1 MTDHAI
7 RPATTAD
14 VDFLAEAI
22 IAAEK
27 SNSPRLGLATL
38 FGLTEEEVRAL
49 IIAMLMED
57 VDGCEYSISSF
68 LVVEH
73 GGRAVA
79 AVAGWLEG
87 SEDDM
92 PSGLLKSNLIGFT
105 FPPESIAL
113 LRTRAEV
120 ISGIQIDREMGSV
133 QIEYVYAHPDQ
144 RGKGLAAKLI
154 AAHFARF
161 PRVRKAQVQAF
172 SDNPVAIGLYKRLG
186 FRIVHT
192 FTSKNP
198 DTIRFMPF
206 HEKVLMER
214 VIDN

>member
-1 MTDHAI
+1 MSDYTI
-7 RPATTAD
+7 RLATTAD
-14 VDFLAEAI
+14 VDFLVEGI

-38 FGLTEEEVRAL
+38 FGLSEEEARML
-49 IIAMLMED
+49 IIAMLMEE
-57 VDGCEYSISSF
+57 VDGCEYSVSSF
-68 LVVEH
+68 LFVEH
-73 GGRAVA
+73 EDRAVA

-87 SEDDM
+87 AEDDM

-105 FPPESIAL
+105 FPPESITL
-113 LRTRAEV
+113 LRTRGEV

-144 RGKGLAAKLI
+144 RGKGLAGKLI
-154 AAHFARF
+154 GAHFARF
-161 PRVRKAQVQAF
+161 PEALKAQVQAF
-172 SDNPVAIGLYKRLG
+172 SDNHVAIGLYERLG

-198 DTIRFMPF
+198 DTIHFMPF

>member
-1 MTDHAI
+1 MTDYMI
-7 RPATTAD
+7 RPATTED

-38 FGLTEEEVRAL
+38 FGLAEVEARAL
-49 IIAMLMED
+49 IIAMLMEE

-68 LVVEH
+68 LVVAHE
-73 GGRAVA
+73 GRPVA

-87 SEDDM
+87 AEDDM
-92 PSGLLKSNLIGFT
+92 PSGLLKANLIGFT
-105 FPPESIAL
+105 FPPENIAL
-113 LRTRAEV
+113 LRTRGEA
-120 ISGIQIDREMGSV
+120 IAGIQVDREMGSV
-133 QIEYVYAHPDQ
+133 QIEYVYAHPGQ
-144 RGKGLAAKLI
+144 RGKGLAGKLI
-154 AAHFARF
+154 NAHFARF
-161 PRVRKAQVQAF
+161 QEARKAQVQAF
-172 SDNPVAIGLYKRLG
+172 SDNNVAIGLYERLG

-198 DTIRFMPF
+198 DTIHYMPF

-214 VIDN
+214 ITNN

>member
-1 MTDHAI
+1 MTGYTI
-7 RPATTAD
+7 RPATTDD
-14 VDFLAEAI
+14 VHFLAEAI
-22 IAAEK
+22 VAAEK

-38 FGLTEEEVRAL
+38 FGSSEEEARAL
-49 IIAMLMED
+49 IIAMLVEE

-68 LVVEH
+68 FLVEH
-73 GGRAVA
+73 DGRPVA

-87 SEDDM
+87 AEDEM

-105 FPPESIAL
+105 FPPERIAL
-113 LRTRAEV
+113 LRTRGEV
-120 ISGIQIDREMGSV
+120 IAGIQVDREMGSV

-144 RGKGLAAKLI
+144 RGKGLAGKLI
-154 AAHFARF
+154 QAHLARF
-161 PRVRKAQVQAF
+161 PEAYKAQVQAF
-172 SDNPVAIGLYKRLG
+172 SDNTVAIGLYERLG

-198 DTIRFMPF
+198 DTIRFMPY

-214 VIDN
+214 VTDN

>member
-49 IIAMLMED
+49 IIAMLREE

-73 GGRAVA
+73 EGRAVA

-133 QIEYVYAHPDQ
+133 QIEYVYAHPDE

-172 SDNPVAIGLYKRLG
+172 SDNPVAIGLYQRLG

>member
-1 MTDHAI
+1 MTDYVI
-7 RPATTAD
+7 RAATTAD

-22 IAAEK
+22 ISAEK

-38 FGLTEEEVRAL
+38 FGLTEVEARTL
-49 IIAMLMED
+49 IIAMLLEE

-73 GGRAVA
+73 EGRAVA

-87 SEDDM
+87 AEDEM

-113 LRTRAEV
+113 LRTRADV

-133 QIEYVYAHPDQ
+133 QIEYVYADPGQ
-144 RGKGLAAKLI
+144 RGKGLAGKLI
-154 AAHFARF
+154 KAHLARF
-161 PRVRKAQVQAF
+161 PETRKAQVQAF
-172 SDNPVAIGLYKRLG
+172 SDNRVAIGLYERLG
-186 FRIVHT
+186 FNIVHT
-192 FTSKNP
+192 FTSTNP
-198 DTIRFMPF
+198 DTIHFMPF